1 MIERYRVFIM
11 IERYRVVKG
20 IVLNLE
26 LKACHTE
33 RAHKGIKGVQMCG
46 LFSRQTKLQRY

>member
-20 IVLNLE
+20 IVLYLE

-33 RAHKGIKGVQMCG
+33 RAHKGIKGECKCVVY
-46 LFSRQTKLQRY
+46 F